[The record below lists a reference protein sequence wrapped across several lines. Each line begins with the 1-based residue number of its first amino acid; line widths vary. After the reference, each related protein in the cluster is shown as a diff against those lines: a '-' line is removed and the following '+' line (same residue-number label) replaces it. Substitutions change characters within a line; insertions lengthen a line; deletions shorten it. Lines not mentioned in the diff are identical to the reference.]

1 MEFLLLLAAVAI
13 GYVIWTNVKK
23 SEEVVNEVIEQAPP
37 YKVEAPAPAVTEAVK
52 PAEVVAEP
60 VVEAKKPAAKRAP
73 AKKPAVQK
81 APAKTTA
88 AKKPAVKKAPART
101 TKKI

>member
-1 MEFLLLLAAVAI
+1 MELLLLVAAAVI
-13 GYVIWTNVKK
+13 GYVIWTRVKTAEK
-23 SEEVVNEVIEQAPP
+23 VVDEVIEQAPP
-37 YKVEAPAPAVTEAVK
+37 YKVETPAPAVVEAVK

-60 VVEAKKPAAKRAP
+60 VVEAKKPAAKPAAKRAP
-73 AKKPAVQK
+73 
-81 APAKTTA
+81 

>member
-1 MEFLLLLAAVAI
+1 MEFLLLVAAVVI
-13 GYVIWTNVKK
+13 GYVIWTKVKK

-37 YKVEAPAPAVTEAVK
+37 YKVEAPAPVVAEEVK

-73 AKKPAVQK
+73 AKKPV
-81 APAKTTA
+81 AKKVP
-88 AKKPAVKKAPART
+88 AKKPAVKRAPAKT